1 MTLTNEGLLQ
11 ALPCTNG
18 PSDPSS
24 SCDSSPIP
32 TRRQAV
38 AYHQM
43 EDSPSPDL
51 QDGEQTPIVSNTVR
65 KLEENDSVTP
75 FPVLPLEKTAM
86 NGSNGKHEPDTGVV
100 LDVEGGGGVKDAVSS
115 EKANGNSTDV
125 ATQPQE
131 EDASPSDSAPSDSG
145 QPPEIADENSDVK
158 EDAIT
163 TPTKRELMPKEEEQ
177 ALDSAFLNTTPIA
190 ATPSTQDESSS
201 DLWLVKTT
209 IPKPALCIRLLR
221 RFAKKTRPKILSQYG
236 GTQSRSI
243 LRYLFGRNNSRQDS
257 TFAPYNTLMDAILTE
272 DDDEEEEDET
282 EDESYG
288 APSDVVIENNEHVM
302 DAPSAQTQAQAQE
315 AVAAFVD
322 LFSVWGH
329 ASSSM
334 EKAGAVAFQDLQV
347 AILDAACNLVDYG
360 CLTDVRIKVGDEE
373 YHSAASLLASSVF
386 NSDLTSEKVEL
397 ASMKFLL
404 GTGCRPDLL
413 RGSYLLQSIRTFY
426 HMYLTTEY
434 RANKVAA
441 RAALQQLIMSVFAR
455 VIHSTGDGE
464 PVENFP
470 SADHRDVYLVLR
482 SLCKLS
488 MRTLPN
494 AEMHSH
500 VGIQTSASNDTWAG
514 DEFSNG
520 GVGRTVSELSS
531 PSSHGHSG
539 AQLVY
544 TSAIHPA
551 LESKLLALEL
561 ILYVLQ
567 NTPFGSDFCEHC
579 GPQFHA
585 AIRNYLCVS
594 LLKNCISDTTRVVSL
609 SLSIFVPT
617 VRHFRTVLKTEIEAF
632 VTNVFFVIL
641 DSKNSSNEHK
651 SLVVRTFQEIGSDP
665 HTLAEIFL
673 NFDCDLSA
681 VDLFHR
687 IVNTLSRLSRLQE
700 PTVSKG
706 LLGFS
711 GPTEQQMEKA
721 RTETRELR
729 LAAMKALRQILAS
742 LHASI
747 VEPMKRTKRGD
758 SNEVPPSPKTPT
770 SQGEQ
775 NLVELYGS
783 KKKRRAEEAE
793 AILRFNR
800 KPSAGIAYAAKCGHI
815 DPEDAADV
823 ARYLLKNKDELDKTQ
838 IGEYLGREAEYQGGF
853 SLKVLHEYVRLM
865 DFTGLVFDDAIRYF
879 LSGFRLPGEAQKV
892 SNMCTHLNSL

>member
-1 MTLTNEGLLQ
+1 MSDSTPVGL
-11 ALPCTNG
+11 
-18 PSDPSS
+18 
-24 SCDSSPIP
+24 
-32 TRRQAV
+32 
-38 AYHQM
+38 
-43 EDSPSPDL
+43 E
-51 QDGEQTPIVSNTVR
+51 DGEQTPIVRNTIR
-65 KLEENDSVTP
+65 KVDESTDTNEENGTP
-75 FPVLPLEKTAM
+75 FPVLPLGAEVHEE
-86 NGSNGKHEPDTGVV
+86 NGASGEVIENNVESGVVTESEEASQPELSAQKEHEP
-100 LDVEGGGGVKDAVSS
+100 S
-115 EKANGNSTDV
+115 E
-125 ATQPQE
+125 E
-131 EDASPSDSAPSDSG
+131 EH
-145 QPPEIADENSDVK
+145 Q
-158 EDAIT
+158 

-177 ALDSAFLNTTPIA
+177 ELDKAFSGSTPIA
-190 ATPSTQDESSS
+190 KPPQNHDDTSSVS
-201 DLWLVKTT
+201 NLSVNTL
-209 IPKPALCIRLLR
+209 IPKPELCIRLLR
-221 RFAKKTRPKILSQYG
+221 RFARKTRPKILSEYG
-236 GTQSRSI
+236 GSQSRSL
-243 LRYLFGRNNSRQDS
+243 LRYLFGRRNSRQDA
-257 TFAPYNTLMDAILTE
+257 TFMPYKTLMDTILE
-272 DDDEEEEDET
+272 EGEYEEEEEEM
-282 EDESYG
+282 EDMSSSNNNNSEVEIVDD
-288 APSDVVIENNEHVM
+288 PSTSN
-302 DAPSAQTQAQAQE
+302 PQLQSQAQD

-322 LFSVWGH
+322 LFGIWGH
-329 ASSSM
+329 ASSTM
-334 EKAGAVAFQDLQV
+334 EKSAAVAFQDLQV

-360 CLTDVRIKVGDEE
+360 CLTGVSMKVGGEE
-373 YHSAASLLASSVF
+373 FHSAASLLASSVF

-426 HMYLTTEY
+426 HVYLTTEF

-441 RAALQQLIMSVFAR
+441 RAALQQLIMAVFSR
-455 VIHSTGDGE
+455 VVHSLGNGE
-464 PVENFP
+464 PVDTFP

-500 VGIQTSASNDTWAG
+500 VGLQTSASSDTWAG

-520 GVGRTVSELSS
+520 GVGRTSSGISS
-531 PSSHGHSG
+531 PSNHSISGG

-567 NTPFGSDFCEHC
+567 NTPFGSEFCDSC

-594 LLKNCISDTTRVVSL
+594 LLKNCMSDTTRVVSL

-700 PTVSKG
+700 PTMSKG
-706 LLGFS
+706 ILGFS
-711 GPTEQQMEKA
+711 GPTEAQMEKA

-747 VEPMKRTKRGD
+747 VEPMKKKTKQED
-758 SNEVPPSPKTPT
+758 AAASTSQPPSSPKSPR
-770 SQGEQ
+770 SPGGGQ

-815 DPEDAADV
+815 DAEDAADV

-865 DFTGLVFDDAIRYF
+865 DFTGLVFDDAIRFF

-892 SNMCTHLNSL
+892 SDKGGHPIRYFC